1 MGNVASWSGTKTL
14 TCFEFYD
21 QAFADCFRQGKGQ
34 FSSIISVNW
43 ATMKNTANGP
53 TMDGPTTRGPFKDIQ
68 NEGYL
73 GKHSGLNVFKTIN
86 PISLRKS
93 LFCHTRPSEL
103 SIFEEK

>member
-21 QAFADCFRQGKGQ
+21 QAFADWFHQGKGQ

-43 ATMKNTANGP
+43 ATMKNTADGP